1 MIPIK
6 THLEDFIRNL
16 YLKIGISKPS
26 EIDINVIAQTLGI
39 NLYYGNT
46 TFIFRNN
53 IFLQRSFPQQEWIDF
68 GHELCHYLR
77 HSGQQITMAPM
88 FIDLQEWQANH
99 FAYHFCVPTF
109 MLDELEEV
117 TVYGIMNLFNV
128 DEKFAEKRLEMY
140 KSKNY
145 WRMQYGKRRNKQNYI
160 NSSLL

>member
-46 TFIFRNN
+46 TFIFGNN
-53 IFLQRSFPQQEWIDF
+53 IVIKRSNKQQEWIDF
-68 GHELCHYLR
+68 AHELCHYLR
-77 HSGQQITMAPM
+77 HTGFQVAMHPM

-109 MLDELEEV
+109 MLEDLEEV
-117 TVYGIMNLFNV
+117 TIYEIMNLFNV
-128 DEKFAEKRLEMY
+128 CYDFASKRIEMY
-140 KSKNY
+140 QNKLLYSKH
-145 WRMQYGKRRNKQNYI
+145 I
-160 NSSLL
+160 I

>member
-26 EIDINVIAQTLGI
+26 EIDINLIAQALGI

-46 TFIFRNN
+46 TFIFGNN
-53 IFLQRSFPQQEWIDF
+53 IVIKRSNKQQEWIDF
-68 GHELCHYLR
+68 AHELCHYLR
-77 HSGQQITMAPM
+77 HTGFQVAMHPM

-109 MLDELEEV
+109 MLEDLEEI
-117 TVYGIMNLFNV
+117 TVYEIMNLFNV
-128 DEKFAEKRLEMY
+128 CYDFASKRIEMY
-140 KSKNY
+140 QNKLLYSKH
-145 WRMQYGKRRNKQNYI
+145 I
-160 NSSLL
+160 I

>member
-46 TFIFRNN
+46 TFIFGNN
-53 IFLQRSFPQQEWIDF
+53 IVIKRSNKQQEWIDF
-68 GHELCHYLR
+68 AHELCHYLR
-77 HSGQQITMAPM
+77 HTGFQVAMHPM

-109 MLDELEEV
+109 MLEDLEEV
-117 TVYGIMNLFNV
+117 TVYEIMNLFNV
-128 DEKFAEKRLEMY
+128 CYDFASKRIEMY
-140 KSKNY
+140 QNKLLYSKH
-145 WRMQYGKRRNKQNYI
+145 I
-160 NSSLL
+160 I